1 MSLEPTWRKGVP
13 LLDAARRLASRRE
26 RTSAQ
31 LPPLSLP
38 QGADEH
44 AQNALAALQNLTGEW
59 LTQSKAIAAGQDRL
73 LARLQNGMAVAIGY
87 AEGEHPSEAVIIE
100 KLMFQREFVDWSRS
114 RLIGAGRKYHL
125 VRIVSPD
132 RLPERF
138 NPERPS
144 LPTKRGRPSA
154 REQIRAAAAALG
166 REGVDLSSLDN
177 QTMVKLV
184 VRKVQQLYPA
194 MFKTQ
199 KGLSYN
205 SVCRAL
211 GRF

>member
-100 KLMFQREFVDWSRS
+100 KLMFQREF
-114 RLIGAGRKYHL
+114 A
-125 VRIVSPD
+125 
-132 RLPERF
+132 
-138 NPERPS
+138 
-144 LPTKRGRPSA
+144 SA